1 MQGTIDY
8 GIHYVAGAQL
18 DLIGFTDSDR
28 VGDGNDRKSTSG
40 FVFMI
45 GSGPICW
52 SNKKQATLALSLVE
66 EEYQGDVN
74 ATIMEVGIHGILK

>member
-8 GIHYVAGAQL
+8 GIHYVVGAQL
-18 DLIGFTDSDR
+18 DLTGFTNLDR
-28 VGDGNDRKSTSG
+28 EGDGNDKKYTSG

-52 SNKKQATLALSLVE
+52 ANKKQESLALYSIEVE
-66 EEYQGDVN
+66 Y
-74 ATIMEVGIHGILK
+74 